1 MYTHDRRVTYSEI
14 SMKGFADIAQI
25 AEYFQDCS
33 VVQSEVLGMGLTYMN
48 EHHLAWL
55 LASWQIDVDT
65 YPGMGC
71 KVSVSTW
78 PYKFDAAFGYRNFML
93 QDENGR
99 RLAVANS
106 QWILVDMENG
116 HVVRITPE
124 IAAHYPMEEKADM
137 SYAPRKIAFREE
149 KERLEPISV
158 PKAFIDT
165 NQHMNN
171 AQYIRTA
178 LEFVPEDFHIRQVR
192 VEYKKAAVL
201 HDQLYPFIYKDDQII
216 KILLGDAEGQ
226 AYAVVEFKR

>member
-1 MYTHDRRVTYSEI
+1 MQSQCQHMAI
-14 SMKGFADIAQI
+14 QI
-25 AEYFQDCS
+25 RCS
-33 VVQSEVLGMGLTYMN
+33 FRLQKLY
-48 EHHLAWL
+48 
-55 LASWQIDVDT
+55 ASGRERQTSRCCQFSVDT
-65 YPGMGC
+65 CGYGKRTRC
-71 KVSVSTW
+71 KNHTG
-78 PYKFDAAFGYRNFML
+78 DCGTL
-93 QDENGR
+93 
-99 RLAVANS
+99 
-106 QWILVDMENG
+106 
-116 HVVRITPE
+116 
-124 IAAHYPMEEKADM
+124 PMEEKADM

>member
-1 MYTHDRRVTYSEI
+1 M
-14 SMKGFADIAQI
+14 QL
-25 AEYFQDCS
+25 S
-33 VVQSEVLGMGLTYMN
+33 V
-48 EHHLAWL
+48 
-55 LASWQIDVDT
+55 
-65 YPGMGC
+65 
-71 KVSVSTW
+71 
-78 PYKFDAAFGYRNFML
+78 RNFML

-116 HVVRITPE
+116 HVVRIAPE

-149 KERLEPISV
+149 
-158 PKAFIDT
+158 
-165 NQHMNN
+165 N

>member
-1 MYTHDRRVTYSEI
+1 
-14 SMKGFADIAQI
+14 
-25 AEYFQDCS
+25 
-33 VVQSEVLGMGLTYMN
+33 
-48 EHHLAWL
+48 
-55 LASWQIDVDT
+55 
-65 YPGMGC
+65 
-71 KVSVSTW
+71 
-78 PYKFDAAFGYRNFML
+78 
-93 QDENGR
+93 
-99 RLAVANS
+99 
-106 QWILVDMENG
+106 MENG

>member
-1 MYTHDRRVTYSEI
+1 MSAHGHTNSMQLSVTETYASGRERQT
-14 SMKGFADIAQI
+14 SRCCQFA
-25 AEYFQDCS
+25 
-33 VVQSEVLGMGLTYMN
+33 
-48 EHHLAWL
+48 
-55 LASWQIDVDT
+55 VDT
-65 YPGMGC
+65 C
-71 KVSVSTW
+71 
-78 PYKFDAAFGYRNFML
+78 GY
-93 QDENGR
+93 G
-99 RLAVANS
+99 
-106 QWILVDMENG
+106 NG

-192 VEYKKAAVL
+192 VEYKKSGSIA
-201 HDQLYPFIYKDDQII
+201 
-216 KILLGDAEGQ
+216 
-226 AYAVVEFKR
+226 